1 MYAHEAIAMALYL
14 GPMGLIIGLVKL
26 ARSLSQPKDRRNP
39 LTRDL
44 LREPGHTVRAELD
57 DVRSDLVG
65 MMAATS
71 PLPLFAY
78 VELQGQHWQTTWVVV
93 FGVAVLA
100 GFIYLVRSIF
110 RLVKRA
116 RELHL
121 GLDAEVAVGQELT
134 TLMSEGFWVF
144 HDVKGEGPFNVD
156 HVVVGKHGV
165 FAVETKGR
173 AKRIRE
179 GGDGHRVTVKDGR
192 LEFPGWV
199 ETKPLEQAKRSA
211 VWLGKWLSSAIGE
224 PVSVTP
230 VLALPGWYI
239 ERRSR
244 SDVAVINGKSP
255 QGYFKNSGATAITEK
270 QVLQIKHQLDARCR
284 DVSAGA

>member
-26 ARSLSQPKDRRNP
+26 ARSLSRPKDRRNP

-78 VELQGQHWQTTWVVV
+78 VELQGQGWQATWVVV
-93 FGVAVLA
+93 FGIAVLA

-116 RELHL
+116 RALHL
-121 GLDAEVAVGQELT
+121 GLDAEMAVGQELT
-134 TLMSEGFWVF
+134 TLMSEEFWVF
-144 HDVKGEGPFNVD
+144 HDVKGDGPFNVD
-156 HVVVGKHGV
+156 HVVVGKYGV

-179 GGDGHRVTVKDGR
+179 SGDGHRVTVKDGR

-224 PVSVTP
+224 HVSVTP

-244 SDVAVINGKSP
+244 SEVAVINGKSP
-255 QGYFKNSGATAITEK
+255 QSYFKNSGATAITEK